1 MIGQP
6 PRIFTHRFGTLREL
20 IPVALPIVLSQAMDV
35 LMVFCDRWLLSQVGK
50 EPMAA
55 TLSGGILTFMMTTL
69 ITGTLGQIN
78 PLVSQYR
85 GAGRETLATR
95 VVHQGWFFS
104 ILFAPLLYF
113 SAQSTAPT
121 LFRSFSHAG
130 PLLENEL
137 VYFEILSL
145 TVFTSALR
153 QVFANFFIGIGK
165 SLMVTAAS
173 FSAVAVN
180 LPLAYGLTFGSWGL
194 PRLEIRGAAYATVM
208 ASILPVLILGVR
220 FFARDIEAKYKTRCI
235 PRYDSRVLYQLV
247 RFGLPAGLETFVNVG
262 GFSFFTMVMYSYS
275 PDVAAA
281 TTIVLNWDMV
291 SFLPLLGI
299 SQGASSLVGKYLGAR
314 RRKLALRSAW
324 SGLWAGWTYSA
335 CITTLYLSATT
346 ALIVI
351 FSPADRHGD
360 FSGVLQAATVMLRI
374 SCLYFLFDATYSV
387 LGGILKG
394 AGDTVW
400 TMVVSNSLMWST
412 ATAVYF
418 FKDKYGLTPTGAWIC
433 LTIMVFSLGCLF
445 FWRFRQG
452 KWLNRLMIAA

>member
-1 MIGQP
+1 MTRP
-6 PRIFTHRFGTLREL
+6 ARIFTQRFGTLREL
-20 IPVALPIVLSQAMDV
+20 MPVALPIILSQAMDV
-35 LMVFCDRWLLSQVGK
+35 LVIFCDRWLLSHVGK

-85 GAGRETLATR
+85 GAGKQALATH

-104 ILFAPLLYF
+104 ILFAPLIYLG
-113 SAQSTAPT
+113 AQRAAPA
-121 LFRSFSHAG
+121 LFESFSHSG
-130 PLLENEL
+130 LLLENEL
-137 VYFEILSL
+137 AYFEILSL

-153 QVFANFFIGIGK
+153 QVLANFFIGIGE
-165 SLMVTAAS
+165 SMMVTAAS

-194 PRLEIRGAAYATVM
+194 PRLEIRGAAY
-208 ASILPVLILGVR
+208 
-220 FFARDIEAKYKTRCI
+220 
-235 PRYDSRVLYQLV
+235 
-247 RFGLPAGLETFVNVG
+247 
-262 GFSFFTMVMYSYS
+262 
-275 PDVAAA
+275 
-281 TTIVLNWDMV
+281 
-291 SFLPLLGI
+291 
-299 SQGASSLVGKYLGAR
+299 
-314 RRKLALRSAW
+314 
-324 SGLWAGWTYSA
+324 
-335 CITTLYLSATT
+335 
-346 ALIVI
+346 
-351 FSPADRHGD
+351 
-360 FSGVLQAATVMLRI
+360 ATVMLRI

-412 ATAVYF
+412 ATAVYV

-433 LTIMVFSLGCLF
+433 LTILVFSLGCLF